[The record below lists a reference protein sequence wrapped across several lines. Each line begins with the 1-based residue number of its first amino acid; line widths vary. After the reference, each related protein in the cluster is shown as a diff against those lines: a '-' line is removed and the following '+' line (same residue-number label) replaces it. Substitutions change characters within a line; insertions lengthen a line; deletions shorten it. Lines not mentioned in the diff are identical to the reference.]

1 MIINHL
7 TQTTEVNV
15 LTQNVYLKKALE
27 SLIVEC
33 TAGDKKVRSG
43 YHPAFIN
50 KPEHFR
56 VALIDTEYIYHQ
68 RGAWYKIYKEIIRA
82 DYYVFISLT
91 DMKFGRVPFL
101 PLCGSVSKI
110 KKALLHIINSVG
122 QKKHSLTRSNPLS
135 SLSFS
140 EKELFFFLISGYGMD
155 EIFLALG
162 KSKKTVYQSRTN
174 LMKKMRLTN
183 KKDLHM
189 MLKFCEFVEY
199 YTFRESTQATG
210 DNASLVNNGRL
221 PFLPNPVEHDMH

>member
-7 TQTTEVNV
+7 TQTTEVNI
-15 LTQNVYLKKALE
+15 LTLNIYLKKALE
-27 SLIVEC
+27 SLIAEC
-33 TAGDKKVRSG
+33 PADEKQARSG
-43 YHPAFIN
+43 PHPAFIN
-50 KPEHFR
+50 QPEHFR
-56 VALIDTEYIYHQ
+56 VALIDTEYIYTQ

-101 PLCGSVSKI
+101 PLCGPVGKI
-110 KKALLHIINSVG
+110 KKALRYIIHSAG
-122 QKKHSLTRSNPLS
+122 QKKHPLTRNNPLA
-135 SLSFS
+135 SLSLS
-140 EKELFFFLISGYGMD
+140 EKELFFFLISGYDMD

-162 KSKKTVYQSRTN
+162 KSKKTVYQSRTS

-199 YTFRESTQATG
+199 YTFRESTHAAG